1 MKNLKQ
7 KLNKIRPTLVNLLI
21 NKEIHKWLKNFDL
34 YKYPP
39 TVYQELVFD
48 KVDSDIKYIVLGAW
62 KTGCLRVQKSGT
74 LYCDSAN
81 KKYRV
86 TKRWKE
92 ECPVGFDTWHYI
104 NEHRIWF
111 ERNLPNQLPD
121 TIPDVLTKLTKRRGF
136 GFVWAIFAA
145 HCYLPEI
152 YPLYDQ
158 HVYRAYK
165 ALQTDNC
172 ELPDTSPTTWQ
183 EYLNY
188 VAFFRKQ
195 MVVAELS
202 QADCDKALWAFGK
215 DLKLRKQ
222 RSNRVGEGRTSI
234 EITTRNLDDIPV
246 DFVHSQTLGG
256 KSKSFWW
263 KIDDTCSIHICRDFS
278 KKTGLIIDYKEIKQD
293 EIEKLLV
300 YLSQFDDFFLANSV
314 EKLDNSTERKDGI
327 GYYFYTGLKWNT
339 THSQLAS
346 QLASIFLSAGVW
358 ESNGRKR
365 NIEFRFLDKQNW
377 CELVREHY
385 YDLLLVDD

>member
-1 MKNLKQ
+1 MQMLSK
-7 KLNKIRPTLVNLLI
+7 KII
-21 NKEIHKWLKNFDL
+21 QKWLITFDL

-39 TVYQELVFD
+39 SAYQELVFERF
-48 KVDSDIKYIVLGAW
+48 DSDNKYIVLGAW
-62 KTGCLRVQKSGT
+62 KTGCLRVHKSGT
-74 LYCDSAN
+74 FYCDSTN

-104 NEHRIWF
+104 NEHRKWF
-111 ERNLPNQLPD
+111 EGNLPNQLPD
-121 TIPDVLTKLTKRRGF
+121 TMPDVLTKLIKRRGF

-145 HCYLPEI
+145 HCYLPEV

-165 ALQTDNC
+165 ALQTDNR
-172 ELPDTSPTTWQ
+172 ELPDTSPTNWQ

-188 VAFFRKQ
+188 VAFFRNQ
-195 MVVAELS
+195 MAVAELS
-202 QADCDKALWAFGK
+202 QADCDRALWAFGK
-215 DLKLRKQ
+215 DLKLKKQ
-222 RSNRVGEGRTSI
+222 RSNRVREGRASI
-234 EITTRNLDDIPV
+234 EIATRNLDDIPD

-263 KIDDTCSIHICRDFS
+263 KIDDTCSIHIYRDIS
-278 KKTGLIIDYKEIKQD
+278 KKTGLIIDFKEIEQD
-293 EIEKLLV
+293 DIERLLE
-300 YLSQFDDFFLANSV
+300 YLSQFDNFFLANSV
-314 EKLDNSTERKDGI
+314 DRLGNGAEREDGI
-327 GYYFYTGLKWNT
+327 GYFLYNSLQWNT

-365 NIEFRFLDKQNW
+365 NIEFRFLDIQNW
-377 CELVREHY
+377 CKLVRYHY
-385 YDLLLVDD
+385 SELLQVDD

>member
-1 MKNLKQ
+1 MQ
-7 KLNKIRPTLVNLLI
+7 LLI
-21 NKEIHKWLKNFDL
+21 KKELHKWLKTFDL

-48 KVDSDIKYIVLGAW
+48 KVDSEVKYRVLGAW
-62 KTGCLRVQKSGT
+62 KTGCLRVDKIGT
-74 LYCDSAN
+74 FYSD
-81 KKYRV
+81 KTDRKYNV

-111 ERNLPNQLPD
+111 EGNLPNQLPD
-121 TIPDVLTKLTKRRGF
+121 TIPDVLTKLIKRRGF

-165 ALQTDNC
+165 ALQTNKK
-172 ELPDTSPTTWQ
+172 ELPGTSPAIW
-183 EYLNY
+183 EDYLNY

-195 MVVAELS
+195 MAVAELS
-202 QADCDKALWAFGK
+202 QADCDRALWAFGK

-222 RSNRVGEGRTSI
+222 RTIRVREGRTSI
-234 EITTRNLDDIPV
+234 EIATRNFDDIPN

-263 KIDDTCSIHICRDFS
+263 KIDDTCSIHVYRDIS
-278 KKTGLIIDYKEIKQD
+278 KQTGLIIDFNEIKQD

-300 YLSQFDDFFLANSV
+300 YLSQFDDFFLANNV
-314 EKLDNSTERKDGI
+314 EKLGNGTERKDGI
-327 GYYFYTGLKWNT
+327 GYYLYTGLKWGR

-365 NIEFRFLDKQNW
+365 NIKFRFLDIQNW
-377 CELVREHY
+377 CKLVRFHY
-385 YDLLLVDD
+385 SELLQIDD